1 MTKVVQRFEDATL
14 ENYICETQAQR
25 DLVDALKSCV
35 EKGFSENIIITGGVG
50 TGKTHLAYA
59 ILNAMA
65 EKRECD
71 GYRWYDDNRVA
82 YTTIKQVVDEIKA
95 SWNTASENPTD
106 RLSAAPLLLIDE
118 VGMQYGSASERIELY
133 ELFNRRYDAM
143 LPTIALSNNRPA
155 ELQRLLGQR
164 IWDRLSGG
172 AIIFELVGRSKRQNG
187 CHQIKPET
195 GSVGVSSHT
204 QHGW

>member
-1 MTKVVQRFEDATL
+1 MTKVVQRFEDATF
-14 ENYICETQAQR
+14 ENYTCETPVQR
-25 DLVDALKSCV
+25 DLVDALKSGV

-82 YTTIKQVVDEIKA
+82 YTTIKQVVDEIKS

-106 RLSAAPLLLIDE
+106 KLSAVPLLLIDE

-155 ELQRLLGQR
+155 ELQRVLGQR

-172 AIIFELVGRSKRQNG
+172 AIIFELVGRSKRQIRVLINNRG
-187 CHQIKPET
+187 IYDKN
-195 GSVGVSSHT
+195 
-204 QHGW
+204 

>member
-14 ENYICETQAQR
+14 ENYTCETQAQR
-25 DLVDALKSCV
+25 DLVDALKSGV

-106 RLSAAPLLLIDE
+106 KLSAVPLLLIDE

-155 ELQRLLGQR
+155 ELQRVLGQR

-172 AIIFELVGRSKRQNG
+172 AIIFELVGRSKRQIRVLINNRG
-187 CHQIKPET
+187 IYDKN
-195 GSVGVSSHT
+195 
-204 QHGW
+204 